1 MGEGLRE
8 LPADGVSGLCFSR
21 HSDRLLV
28 SSWDKT
34 VRLYDAGSWRLRCHD
49 DVHASGARDGLLLP
63 RRLCGGSASVA
74 TAPCGDTISWVAMM
88 PQLAVPTTPTP
99 LCPR

>member
-28 SSWDKT
+28 SSWDKMYT
-34 VRLYDAGSWRLRCHD
+34 
-49 DVHASGARDGLLLP
+49 
-63 RRLCGGSASVA
+63 CGVKMRYE
-74 TAPCGDTISWVAMM
+74 DTISWVAMM

-99 LCPR
+99 LGPR